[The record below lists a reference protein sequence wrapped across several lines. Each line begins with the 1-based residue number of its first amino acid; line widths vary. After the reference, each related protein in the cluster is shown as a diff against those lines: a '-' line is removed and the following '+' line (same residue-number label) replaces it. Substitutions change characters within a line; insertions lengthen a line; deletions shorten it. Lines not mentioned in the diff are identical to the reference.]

1 MLRKLILVLGAT
13 ALALT
18 IAIPA
23 SASHGTPAKPAK
35 PATPATSPHALC
47 MQALAQAQKTFK
59 AQQRAG

>member
-23 SASHGTPAKPAK
+23 SASHAKPAKPAK
-35 PATPATSPHALC
+35 PATPATATTSLPE
-47 MQALAQAQKTFK
+47 KVF
-59 AQQRAG
+59 